1 MDTDAY
7 HGLTLTG
14 LSPPYAYYFMPMMMN
29 SFASTR
35 LMPPHSAGFAA
46 QQISFTVNGNMYCVC
61 PTPGHGQSRM
71 YRQIRV
77 SA

>member
-1 MDTDAY
+1 
-7 HGLTLTG
+7 
-14 LSPPYAYYFMPMMMN
+14 MN